1 MMRCV
6 AIDDELLALELLAD
20 NIRQVPYLQLMGKYS
35 NTLQAIPFMQQERVD
50 LLFLDIMMPGMT
62 GLQFLRSLSEKP
74 IVILITAYDRYAL
87 DGFELDVV
95 DYLLKPVALDRFVK
109 ACNKAYELFQARS
122 RPAEAPVYKHPGYIF
137 VSSDYNLLKVN
148 LPEVVWIE
156 GLKDYIRIHLHHLQ
170 KPVVT
175 RMNLKTIEED
185 LPSSDFIRIHKSY
198 IVSIRHIT
206 AVRGN
211 SVFLGSK
218 QLPVGNN
225 YRAGLAALTGRLE

>member
-62 GLQFLRSLSEKP
+62 GLQFLRSLAEKP

-109 ACNKAYELFQARS
+109 GCNKAYELFQARN
-122 RPAEAPVYKHPGYIF
+122 RPAESTVYKHPGYIF
-137 VSSDYNLLKVN
+137 VSSDYNRLKIN

-175 RMNLKTIEED
+175 RMNLKTFEED

-218 QLPVGNN
+218 ELPVGNN